1 MSGCTRPHALDR
13 RRAGPLTSGAHWLVQ
28 SALGIS
34 ALGIDAAVNTEQPT
48 EQTIGYLYVMPRYE
62 SGPESR
68 RWNVFLLR
76 DESPRI
82 SLAGSVASATEARQ
96 LASKDKRPLH
106 FAAQA
111 WQQMM
116 AAGVA
121 PSEVP
126 KDVTL
131 T

>member
-1 MSGCTRPHALDR
+1 
-13 RRAGPLTSGAHWLVQ
+13 
-28 SALGIS
+28 
-34 ALGIDAAVNTEQPT
+34 VNSEAPR
-48 EQTIGYLYVMPRYE
+48 EQTIGYLHVMPRYE

-106 FAAQA
+106 VAAQA

-126 KDVTL
+126 NDVTL